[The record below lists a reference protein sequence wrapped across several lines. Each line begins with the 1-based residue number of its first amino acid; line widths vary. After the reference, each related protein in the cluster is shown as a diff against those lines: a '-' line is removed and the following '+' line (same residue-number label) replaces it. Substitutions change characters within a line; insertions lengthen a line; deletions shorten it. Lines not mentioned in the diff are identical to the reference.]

1 MVEEMVEATRLASL
15 APGEWRLWIDRSAE
29 RLRIPR
35 ATLQDLIVAIIKN
48 SEKMARDAE
57 TAARRQ
63 ELAVRRE
70 QERKQREQERID
82 KRTEHKRKEKEK
94 AFESLISL
102 PNEQQESRLGELAK
116 RLDEDVAVIR
126 DHFTAFVGMQ
136 SWAASTNSWNVE
148 LWPDPVETQALLQKI
163 SAKIRKYIVLRP
175 EAVIATALWTMTA
188 WAHEGATHSPILAAI
203 SVEPDSGKSTL
214 LGVLRFL
221 VPKPFVSVEP
231 TGPSVYRT
239 VDREHPTLIIDEAD
253 DLFYRKSDL
262 RAIVNAGWSR
272 GTRIPRQGRWYDP
285 FCPKILGILGK
296 TKLPRTIASRSI
308 ILKMWPK
315 KPDEKAEDFAYA
327 DDPEFSTIRRKLARW
342 AADNVRIIK
351 DLKPPQPPGF
361 NNRLSAN
368 WKLLLQIAQHAGGGW
383 PEQACRSAIYLS
395 RAPYEPSVGVQL
407 LAALRSMFTKNRT
420 EITSEQVVQELVAD
434 PNSPWHEYCGRGP
447 ITKNQV
453 AALLRDYD
461 IRPVVVHPTKRADFS
476 RHGYRAA
483 QFEDAF
489 ARFLPHEPNI
499 RTLKSGRERMWDV
512 RMFGC
517 LPLDGPHRE
526 GGLLA
531 GLRTYLPLSRTTLTQ
546 QEFF

>member
-1 MVEEMVEATRLASL
+1 MKVVREEIFGPVLVVESFDDSDLLA
-15 APGEWRLWIDRSAE
+15 
-29 RLRIPR
+29 
-35 ATLQDLIVAIIKN
+35 
-48 SEKMARDAE
+48 
-57 TAARRQ
+57 
-63 ELAVRRE
+63 
-70 QERKQREQERID
+70 
-82 KRTEHKRKEKEK
+82 
-94 AFESLISL
+94 
-102 PNEQQESRLGELAK
+102 
-116 RLDEDVAVIR
+116 
-126 DHFTAFVGMQ
+126 
-136 SWAASTNSWNVE
+136 
-148 LWPDPVETQALLQKI
+148 
-163 SAKIRKYIVLRP
+163 
-175 EAVIATALWTMTA
+175 
-188 WAHEGATHSPILAAI
+188 
-203 SVEPDSGKSTL
+203 
-214 LGVLRFL
+214 
-221 VPKPFVSVEP
+221 PKPFVSVEP

-368 WKLLLQIAQHAGGGW
+368 WKLMLQIAQHAGGSW
-383 PEQACRSAIYLS
+383 PEQARRSAIYLS
-395 RAPYEPSVGVQL
+395 RAPCEPSVGVQL
-407 LAALRSMFTKNRT
+407 LAILRSMLTKNRT
-420 EITSEQVVQELVAD
+420 EITSEQVVQELLAD
-434 PNSPWHEYCGRGP
+434 PNSPWHEYRGRGP

-461 IRPVVVHPTKRADFS
+461 IRPVVLHPTKRADFS

-483 QFEDAF
+483 HFNDAF
-489 ARFLPHEPNI
+489 ARFLPNEPNI
-499 RTLKSGRERMWDV
+499 RTLKRGR
-512 RMFGC
+512 
-517 LPLDGPHRE
+517 DGM
-526 GGLLA
+526 
-531 GLRTYLPLSRTTLTQ
+531 
-546 QEFF
+546 